1 MHAREMRT
9 RLWTL
14 SPCLPPPARARAHP
28 HAVSTPR
35 LPHLRRSRRHAPHAC
50 ARPALWTGERVHM
63 WSSRDGDV
71 FCDVGSGTGRLV
83 FAAAAMYEHDTL
95 SGARTRA
102 AHAAGASCRWWQGL
116 AALLSLHVYACCHAH
131 PLPYACARIHIHTH
145 MNVYVSMYEVRAV
158 SVIGHTNCAPLLFAR
173 ARSQDTVSAGG
184 VTGHRDKLFTREEI
198 FCLLHLVEL
207 FGCPAGCRQCC
218 RCHGA

>member
-63 WSSRDGDV
+63 WPSRDGDV
-71 FCDVGSGTGRLV
+71 FCVVGSGTGRLV

-145 MNVYVSMYEVRAV
+145 MNVYVSKYV
-158 SVIGHTNCAPLLFAR
+158 SSACCQCHRTYKLCPPSFCS
-173 ARSQDTVSAGG
+173 RSLAGY
-184 VTGHRDKLFTREEI
+184 
-198 FCLLHLVEL
+198 
-207 FGCPAGCRQCC
+207 RQC
-218 RCHGA
+218 RRGLGAQGQIIYKGRNILPSTPG